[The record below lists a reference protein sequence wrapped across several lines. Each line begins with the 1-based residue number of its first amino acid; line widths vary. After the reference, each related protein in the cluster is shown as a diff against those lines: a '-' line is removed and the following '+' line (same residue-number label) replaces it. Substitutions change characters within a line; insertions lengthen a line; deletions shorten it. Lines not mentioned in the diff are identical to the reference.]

1 MAMLVMPT
9 VIAVMV
15 FASLLV
21 GAFIGF
27 MIGRAIP
34 DHHLSSESR
43 DVVKLG
49 IGLVATIA
57 ALVLGLATVSAKT
70 SFDAQDRAVK
80 IAAADILVLDRVLA
94 AYGPEVKETRALLRL
109 GLARVLGTIWPE
121 DASDAQAPDAQDLE
135 VPGTEPPI
143 DQMETQ
149 LRMLTPG
156 NDSQR
161 WLQSRALQVLGDL
174 QLTRWLALAASG
186 HSVPVVFLVIVIS
199 WLTFI
204 FGSFGLFAPPNITVA
219 AVLVICAAAAS
230 TSILLILEMD
240 EPYGGLLK
248 VSSAP
253 LRYALAH
260 IGQ

>member
-1 MAMLVMPT
+1 MAMLLMPT
-9 VIAVMV
+9 VIAVIV
-15 FASLLV
+15 FACLLV

-27 MIGRAIP
+27 IIGRAIP

-57 ALVLGLATVSAKT
+57 ALVLGLATVSAKS
-70 SFDAQDRAVK
+70 SFDAQDKAVK
-80 IAAADILVLDRVLA
+80 IAAADILLLDRVLA

-109 GLARVLGTIWPE
+109 GLARVLRTIWPE
-121 DASDAQAPDAQDLE
+121 DASDAQDLE

-143 DQMETQ
+143 DQMEAQ

-186 HSVPVVFLVIVIS
+186 HSVPVVFLVIVVS

-204 FGSFGLFAPPNITVA
+204 FGSFGLFAPPNVTVA
-219 AVLVICAAAAS
+219 AVLVVCAAAAS

-248 VSSAP
+248 VSSTP

>member
-1 MAMLVMPT
+1 MLVMPT
-9 VIAVMV
+9 VIAFMV

-27 MIGRAIP
+27 IIGRAIP

-57 ALVLGLATVSAKT
+57 ALVLGLATVSAKS

-80 IAAADILVLDRVLA
+80 IAAADILLLDRVLA
-94 AYGPEVKETRALLRL
+94 AYGPEVKDARALLRL
-109 GLARVLGTIWPE
+109 GLARTLRTIWPE
-121 DASDAQAPDAQDLE
+121 DASDAQASDAQALE
-135 VPGTEPPI
+135 APGTEPPI
-143 DQMETQ
+143 DKMEAQ

-186 HSVPVVFLVIVIS
+186 HSVPVVFLVIVVS

-204 FGSFGLFAPPNITVA
+204 FGSFGLFAPPNVTVA
-219 AVLVICAAAAS
+219 AVLVVCAAAAS

>member
-1 MAMLVMPT
+1 MAMLLMPI

-27 MIGRAIP
+27 IIGRAIP

-57 ALVLGLATVSAKT
+57 ALVLGLATVSAKS
-70 SFDAQDRAVK
+70 SFDAQDKAVK
-80 IAAADILVLDRVLA
+80 IAAADILLLDRVLA

-109 GLARVLGTIWPE
+109 GLARALGTIWPE
-121 DASDAQAPDAQDLE
+121 DASDAQDLE
-135 VPGTEPPI
+135 VPDLEPGTEPPI
-143 DQMETQ
+143 DRMEAQ

-174 QLTRWLALAASG
+174 QLTRWLAIAASG
-186 HSVPVVFLVIVIS
+186 HSVPVVFLVIVVS

-219 AVLVICAAAAS
+219 AVLVVCAAAAS